1 MTNPPALRTDVAG
14 SPPPAK
20 SGAPVPGGAN
30 EAPIPAPLPPAA
42 ITKIIVGIML
52 AMFLSALE
60 QTIVAP
66 ALPTI
71 GVHLGDIESL
81 SWVVTAYLLS
91 ATAVTP
97 LFGKLSDIYGRRTIL
112 LICIAIFIVGSVA
125 CAVAPTMWAL
135 IAARALQGI
144 GGGGILP
151 IAQTIIADLVSP
163 RERPRY
169 QSYSAV
175 MFMFA
180 SVVGPLLGGVLTD
193 RMHWSLIFWI
203 NLPMGAAA
211 LFITYRALH
220 KLPRH
225 ERPHRLDVIG
235 AALLVVAAVVLML
248 ALTWGGT
255 RYPWMSWQIAAMLAG
270 SAVAWGLFALRLANA
285 AEPLIPLTV
294 LREPVVTRIVLVA
307 FFSIGAIIGL
317 SIYVPLYLELVLG
330 ASPSVSG
337 LALISF
343 TAGTV
348 IGAFAAGRS
357 LGRDRHYKRL
367 PMAGLAVAIAA
378 LAVLATAPSSL
389 ALGGV
394 SVMLFLAGG
403 GIGTMYPLTTVL
415 IQNAVLPHQLG
426 IVTGTL
432 NFFRQLGGTIIVA
445 GLGAIVLSK
454 VDTSGGL
461 ASLDALVKSG
471 VRPDTDFSSVF
482 SWVFIAAAL
491 CLVVALACLAGIEER
506 PLRGPRGACGR
517 GGATGAPRRRR
528 VATWRSNRRRPQR

>member
-14 SPPPAK
+14 NSAPAK
-20 SGAPVPGGAN
+20 SGALVPGGEHAV
-30 EAPIPAPLPPAA
+30 PGPLPPAA
-42 ITKIIVGIML
+42 VTKIIVGIML

-71 GVHLGDIESL
+71 GVHLGDIENL

-91 ATAVTP
+91 ATAATP

-112 LICIAIFIVGSVA
+112 LICVAIFIVGSVA
-125 CAVAPTMWAL
+125 CALATTMWAL
-135 IAARALQGI
+135 IAARALQGL

-180 SVVGPLLGGVLTD
+180 SVIGPLLGGVLTD
-193 RMHWSLIFWI
+193 RFDWSLIFWI

-211 LFITYRALH
+211 LIITYRALH
-220 KLPRH
+220 KLPRN
-225 ERPHRLDVIG
+225 ERPHRLDVTG
-235 AALLVVAAVVLML
+235 AALLVVAAIVLML
-248 ALTWGGT
+248 AMTWGGT
-255 RYPWMSWQIAAMLAG
+255 RYPWVSWQIAALLAG
-270 SAVAWGLFALRLANA
+270 SAVAWVLFALRLANA
-285 AEPLIPLTV
+285 AEPLIPLAV
-294 LREPVVTRIVLVA
+294 LREPVVTRIVTVA

-337 LALISF
+337 LALIAF

-348 IGAFAAGRS
+348 IGAFFAGRA
-357 LGRDRHYKRL
+357 LGRDRHYKRM
-367 PMAGLAVAIAA
+367 PMAGLAVAIAS
-378 LAVLATAPSSL
+378 LAVLAAAPGGLSL
-389 ALGGV
+389 AGV
-394 SVMLFLAGG
+394 SVLLFLCGG
-403 GIGTMYPLTTVL
+403 GIGTMYPVTTVL
-415 IQNAVLPHQLG
+415 IQNAVLPHQFG

-432 NFFRQLGGTIIVA
+432 NFFRMLGGTIIVA
-445 GLGAIVLSK
+445 GLGAIVLGQ
-454 VDTSGGL
+454 VDTAGGL

-471 VRPDTDFSSVF
+471 VRPGTEFTSVF

-491 CLVVALACLAGIEER
+491 CLAVALACLAGVEER
-506 PLRGPRGACGR
+506 PLRGP
-517 GGATGAPRRRR
+517 APEPAGEAAP
-528 VATWRSNRRRPQR
+528 VAAE